1 MRKINLKIVILI
13 SLIFLIKLGFTQSFT
28 VEGYAFL
35 ELQNDHSGI
44 LVRFERFAP
53 SFLADSAFTDETG
66 HYAIPLEQG
75 IYKVFFSKLGYI
87 EIIDIEIPV
96 YSSTIIEDQ
105 TLELLGL
112 SGNLAGTIASG
123 FYKVGGNITVLED
136 EELILE
142 PGTIFMF
149 KDDLEFEIYGKLSA
163 IGEKEDSIKF
173 TRFNIDG
180 NWKGID
186 FKEGS
191 SSESILK
198 YCIVEFSN
206 DRGISVFKCD
216 PRIENSLIH
225 YNSHIS
231 STGGQSEEDG
241 GGAGICLK
249 YSNTEIKYVKVSDN
263 GGVTLGC
270 GIYCNDGNPKI
281 SNSLIVNN
289 VNPNLQNIRP
299 GGGIN
304 CSYSTNLIIEN
315 SIISGNANG
324 IGGGICING
333 DGSYIPNVIIVNSI
347 ITDNICLEYGGGCCA
362 FNGFN
367 LSIQNSLFWDNQGG
381 NFYCDDQWLG
391 INVTTNNN
399 LDSCDAYGNI
409 SFDPLFVSIDQDD
422 FRLTENSPCIDAGVN
437 EMVSS
442 SIDFDHNY
450 RIWDGNND
458 NESIVDMG
466 AFEFG
471 SETNTFGVN
480 FSKLDSESNILVFP
494 NPTDNC
500 FNVDAD
506 EISNIEIYDLTGLLI
521 IESHDKYID
530 ISGLQSG
537 YYILKV
543 YQKNNKI
550 NHCIKLIKK

>member
-13 SLIFLIKLGFTQSFT
+13 SLIFLIKLGLTQSFS
-28 VEGYAFL
+28 VEGYSFL

-44 LVRFERFAP
+44 VIKFERIAP
-53 SFLADSAFTDETG
+53 FFLADSTFTDETG
-66 HYAIPLEQG
+66 HYAIQVEQG
-75 IYKVFFSKLGYI
+75 IYSVSFLKSGYI
-87 EIIDIEIPV
+87 DIIDIEIPV
-96 YSSTIIEDQ
+96 YSDTIIEDQ

-112 SGNLAGTIASG
+112 SGNLSGTIISG
-123 FYKVGGNITVLED
+123 SYKVGGNITVLES
-136 EELILE
+136 ETLMLE
-142 PGTIFMF
+142 PGTILMF
-149 KDDLEFEIYGKLSA
+149 KEDLKFEIYGKLSA

-173 TRFNIDG
+173 TRFNIGG

-198 YCIVEFSN
+198 YCIVEYSN

-216 PRIENSLIH
+216 PMIENSLIH
-225 YNSHIS
+225 HNSHTS

-249 YSNTEIKYVKVSDN
+249 YSNTELKYVKVAYN
-263 GGVTLGC
+263 FGVTLGC

-281 SNSLIVNN
+281 SNSLIINN
-289 VNPNLQNIRP
+289 FNPYLQNIRP

-315 SIISGNANG
+315 SIISENANG

-333 DGSYIPNVIIVNSI
+333 DASYIPNVIIVNSI
-347 ITDNICLEYGGGCCA
+347 ISDNICWEYGGGCA
-362 FNGFN
+362 TFNSVN
-367 LSIQNSLFWDNQGG
+367 ISVQNSLFWNNQGG
-381 NFYCDDQWLG
+381 NFHCDDPWLG
-391 INVTTNNN
+391 INVTINEN

-409 SFDPLFVSIDQDD
+409 SFDPLFASIDQDD

-458 NESIVDMG
+458 NDSIVDIG

-471 SETNTFGVN
+471 SEINSSGVN
-480 FSKLDSESNILVFP
+480 LSDSNSDSIILVFP
-494 NPTDNC
+494 NPTDN
-500 FNVDAD
+500 FINVEAD
-506 EISNIEIYDLTGLLI
+506 EFSYVEIYDLNGLRV
-521 IESHDKYID
+521 IESQNNIID
-530 ISGLQSG
+530 ISGLHSG

-543 YQKNNKI
+543 CQKNKKI
-550 NHCIKLIKK
+550 NHSIKLIKQ